1 MFSERTNE
9 WERASGSERTKG
21 WERARISERTM
32 RGERAKHPESTNE
45 PERLMTTTICHHQI
59 PRSQCLHCMH
69 AELELLRAER
79 QQLRVAVYEALH
91 ALLFDDVGAASVA
104 LCRVTEDA

>member
-1 MFSERTNE
+1 MR
-9 WERASGSERTKG
+9 ERAGAVGKVDRRSVGMIG
-21 WERARISERTM
+21 A
-32 RGERAKHPESTNE
+32 
-45 PERLMTTTICHHQI
+45 ICHHQL
-59 PRSQCLHCMH
+59 PRSHCMHCMH

-91 ALLFDDVGAASVA
+91 ALLQDDLGGAAVA

>member
-1 MFSERTNE
+1 MLRERTNQD
-9 WERASGSERTKG
+9 ERANN
-21 WERARISERTM
+21 
-32 RGERAKHPESTNE
+32 HESTNGT
-45 PERLMTTTICHHQI
+45 ERLMTTTICHHQM

-91 ALLFDDVGAASVA
+91 ALLQDDLGGAAVA